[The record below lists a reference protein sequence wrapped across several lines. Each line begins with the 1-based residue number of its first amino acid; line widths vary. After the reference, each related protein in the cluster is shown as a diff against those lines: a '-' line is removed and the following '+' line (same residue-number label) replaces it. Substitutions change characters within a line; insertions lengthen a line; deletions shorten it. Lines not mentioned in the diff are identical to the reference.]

1 VKTYPLSLRINFW
14 HAAVSMFLRSTN
26 RKKDGKDHR
35 YFSIVEN
42 RRVSAGKTVQR
53 TVLYLG
59 EINDQQQAGW
69 RKTLEVF
76 DEQEQ
81 RYTGLSL
88 FPDDR
93 EIPPDALDSVQVKL
107 SGLELRRPR
116 LFGHCWLACELWQQ
130 LGLDEFWQTHL
141 PEAREAVSWEK
152 VLRLL
157 VVNRLLDPG
166 SEFRVHRQWFVD
178 SAMDE
183 LLQTDFT
190 VAEKDRLY
198 RCLDRIL
205 AYKQELF
212 VWLKQKW
219 ADLFAADFEVLL
231 YDLTSTYFE
240 GEMEQNRK
248 AKRGYSRDGRGDC
261 LQLVI
266 ALVITPD
273 GFPLAYEVMNG
284 NTSDRTTL
292 PAFLKKIENTYGK
305 ARRVWV
311 MDRGIPSEA
320 QLKDMRAPERQTFY
334 LVGTPKGKINQH
346 ERKWLDLP
354 WQKVR
359 DAVEVKLYEHEG
371 ELYVLAKS
379 QGRQAKE
386 IAIRRKRLARLLRKL
401 RVMRKSLPKRDQL
414 LLRIGAAKKEAGRA
428 FGFVTIRLPQ
438 KDQAVTRETFSFQL
452 DKARLK
458 AAQQRDGHYL
468 LRSNLTSQDPAV
480 LWTRYI
486 QLTQIESVFRSLK
499 SELGIRPIFH
509 QLEHRADAHVLIAF
523 LAYCLQVTLKNR
535 LLIHASG
542 LTPSAVFEKLATIQ
556 MVEVWIPMLDSRWLV
571 LPRHTPPEKDVQA
584 VLDQLRITLPSQPPP
599 RIKASEI
606 APLTASTQPALW

>member
-1 VKTYPLSLRINFW
+1 
-14 HAAVSMFLRSTN
+14 MFLRSTN

-42 RRVSAGKTVQR
+42 RRLPGGKTAQR

-59 EINDQQQAGW
+59 EINDQQQAAW

-76 DEQEQ
+76 DEAEQ
-81 RYTGLSL
+81 RFTTMSL

-93 EIPPDALDSVQVKL
+93 EIPADAVDSVQVRL

-116 LFGHCWLACELWQQ
+116 VFGNCWLACELWQQ
-130 LGLDEFWQTHL
+130 LGLDEFWRQRL
-141 PEAREAVSWEK
+141 AEGRETVSWEK

-166 SEFRVHRQWFVD
+166 SEFRVHRQWYVD

-183 LLQTDFT
+183 LLESSFR

-198 RCLDRIL
+198 RCLDRVL
-205 AYKQELF
+205 EHKQELF
-212 VWLKQKW
+212 VFLKQKW

-240 GEMEQNRK
+240 GEMAQNPK
-248 AKRGYSRDGRGDC
+248 AKRGYSRDGRPDC

-266 ALVITPD
+266 ALVVTPD

-284 NTSDRTTL
+284 NTADCSTL
-292 PAFLKKIENTYGK
+292 RDFLQTIEATYGK

-311 MDRGIPSEA
+311 MDRGIPTEA
-320 QLKDMRAPERQTFY
+320 ILQEMRAPERQTFY
-334 LVGTPKGKINQH
+334 LVGTPKARINQH
-346 ERKWLDLP
+346 EKKWLDLP

-359 DAVEVKLYEHEG
+359 DSVEVKLYQHEG

-379 QGRQAKE
+379 RGRQAKE
-386 IAIRRKRLARLLRKL
+386 IAMRRKRLARLLRKL
-401 RVMRKSLPKRDQL
+401 RAMRRTLPQRDPL

-428 FGFVTIRLPQ
+428 FGFVKIHLPH
-438 KDQAVTRETFSFQL
+438 KDEPVTRATFTFHT
-452 DKARLK
+452 DKAKLK
-458 AAQQRDGHYL
+458 AAEQRDGHYL
-468 LRSNLTSQDPAV
+468 LRSNLTAEDPAV
-480 LWTRYI
+480 LWTRYV

-499 SELGIRPIFH
+499 SELGIRPIYH

-535 LLIHASG
+535 LLIHAPG
-542 LTPSAVFEKLATIQ
+542 LTPAAVFEKLATIQ
-556 MVEVWIPMLDSRWLV
+556 MVEVWIPMLDGRWLV
-571 LPRHTPPEKDVQA
+571 LPRHTQPEPDVQA
-584 VLDQLRITLPSQPPP
+584 LLDQIRITLPSQPPP
-599 RIKASEI
+599 RIKSSQLATTTPE
-606 APLTASTQPALW
+606 

>member
-1 VKTYPLSLRINFW
+1 MLLLQ
-14 HAAVSMFLRSTN
+14 MFLRSTN

-35 YFSIVEN
+35 YFSVVEN
-42 RRVSAGKTVQR
+42 RRIASGKTAQR

-59 EINDQQQAGW
+59 EINDQQQAAW

-76 DEQEQ
+76 DEEEE
-81 RYTGLSL
+81 RYTALSL
-88 FPDDR
+88 FPEDR
-93 EIPPDALDSVQVKL
+93 EIPADALDSVQVKL
-107 SGLELRRPR
+107 SELELRRPR
-116 LFGHCWLACELWQQ
+116 AFGHCWLACELWSQ
-130 LGLDEFWQTHL
+130 LGLDEFWRQRL
-141 PEAREAVSWEK
+141 PEARESVSWEK

-166 SEFRVHRQWFVD
+166 SEFRVHRQWYVD

-198 RCLDRIL
+198 RCLDRVL
-205 AYKQELF
+205 AHKQELF
-212 VWLKQKW
+212 VCLKQKW

-240 GEMEQNRK
+240 GEMEQNPK
-248 AKRGYSRDGRGDC
+248 AKRGYSRDGRADC

-266 ALVITPD
+266 ALVVTPD

-284 NTSDRTTL
+284 NTSDRATL
-292 PAFLKKIENTYGK
+292 PGFLKKIASTYGK

-320 QLKDMRAPERQTFY
+320 ILKDMRTSEEQTFY

-346 ERKWLDLP
+346 EKKWLDLP

-359 DAVEVKLYEHEG
+359 ESVDVKLYQHEG

-379 QGRQAKE
+379 EGRQAKE
-386 IAIRRKRLARLLRKL
+386 MAMRRKRLARLLRKL
-401 RVMRKSLPKRDQL
+401 RAMRKSLPKRDQL

-428 FGFVTIRLPQ
+428 FGFVKIRLPG
-438 KDQAVTRETFSFQL
+438 KDEAVTKETFSFAV
-452 DKARLK
+452 DKQKLN

-468 LRSNLTSQDPAV
+468 LRSNLTGEDPAV
-480 LWTRYI
+480 LWTRYV

-499 SELGIRPIFH
+499 SELGIRPIHH

-535 LLIHASG
+535 LMIRAPG
-542 LTPSAVFEKLATIQ
+542 LTSTAVLEKLATIQ
-556 MVEVWIPMLDSRWLV
+556 MVEVWIPMVDGRWLM
-571 LPRHTPPEKDVQA
+571 LPRHTQPEKDVQA
-584 VLDQLRITLPSQPPP
+584 MLNQLQITLPSQPPP
-599 RIKASEI
+599 RIKSFQ
-606 APLTASTQPALW
+606 STL